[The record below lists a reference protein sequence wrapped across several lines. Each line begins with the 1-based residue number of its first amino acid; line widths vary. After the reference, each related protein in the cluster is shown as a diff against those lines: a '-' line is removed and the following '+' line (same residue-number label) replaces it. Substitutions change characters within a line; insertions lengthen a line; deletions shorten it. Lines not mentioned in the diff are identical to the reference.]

1 MDNIVTIRSLPCP
14 TFCFTTFSVYQTNG
28 VMIREG
34 NGRGLIKVIT
44 RYLFDWLEKVTIN
57 VRTSCIQAVTG
68 LERYCYTSM
77 SGHILGWVH
86 TCNITAYRN
95 TVSWQCG
102 RGSWPRNVS
111 KVGYAVTSVFGRPIK
126 GMMLLRPEQVW
137 TCNLTLHVRTCSG
150 RNRII
155 PLMRRAKYRRYRVTN
170 FWYVTRSRVPSTLSR
185 YGVTIRGN
193 VASVYPPLTLRRLMS
208 YIYIWSTHSWCF

>member
-1 MDNIVTIRSLPCP
+1 MTAFYEISKMDNIVTIRSLPCP

-111 KVGYAVTSVFGRPIK
+111 KVGYAVTSVFGPSHQRDDTVMAGAGVDVQRHVARPH
-126 GMMLLRPEQVW
+126 LLRP
-137 TCNLTLHVRTCSG
+137 
-150 RNRII
+150 
-155 PLMRRAKYRRYRVTN
+155 
-170 FWYVTRSRVPSTLSR
+170 
-185 YGVTIRGN
+185 
-193 VASVYPPLTLRRLMS
+193 
-208 YIYIWSTHSWCF
+208 